1 MNDTPTHVLEET
13 ARSGPI
19 AWMARNAI
27 AANLLMIMLVV
38 GGIWTAFYMQK
49 EVYPQYELDIVQV
62 SVGYPGAAPSEVEQG
77 ILQPVEEAVR
87 GIQGIKVITS
97 QAREGRGSANIELVA
112 GSDRMKAFQDIDQA
126 INRIRTFPDDIEQPE
141 VSLQASQRNVM
152 SIGLY
157 GDVNIGTLRKLAEQL
172 RDQLLGDPSITQVS
186 IGNVPDYMTHVEI
199 SQTKLREYNLTL
211 REVARIIVESS
222 EDVPAGAVETGT
234 GEILLR
240 MKERKQWADEFGN
253 IVIIPSKGGAAVT
266 LADLARVT
274 DGFEEG
280 GFHEQFNRQLT
291 VGVSIYRIGNQS
303 PLDIASAVKVILD
316 DFETTLPPGVHY
328 RIDSNAA
335 DDYDNRLS
343 LLIKNGLIAV
353 VIVFVILAAFLE
365 YRLAFW
371 VMMGMCISFIGGL
384 VFLPAVG
391 LSINMVSMFAFL
403 VVLGIVVDDAIVVG
417 ENVYEYRQQ
426 GMNFMEAAIAGTRDM
441 AGPITFSILTNIVA
455 FIPLLFM
462 PGTTGKFWWPLPAV
476 VITVLSVSLL
486 EALYILPAHLGHAP
500 RKKASRIGEMVHRW
514 QQSFAEKFNTFV
526 NTRYRTFLDLCIRN
540 RYITVTSAVA
550 LLIVV
555 GGYGYSD
562 HMGMIMMPEL
572 SADEIEAGIRLPVGT
587 TIDQAA
593 KIAYEVT
600 ESTHRMFEEHDLF
613 RVAEGIKTNVRRGG
627 SFIDVE
633 IVMKPPDEH
642 DMTTAEIITLW
653 RDNIGDIDGVAQIT
667 FEAESGPGG
676 WQQDISVALSH
687 ENIDVLEKASQA
699 FLQRVEQFKE
709 TRDASDNYNKGKTQF
724 DFVMRPEGRH
734 LGLTALDVGRQVRD
748 AFYGALAMRQLR
760 GTNEIEMRVKLP
772 REERKDIRHLENF
785 IIRTPSGMEVPLM
798 DVVRIEQGEAFTSI
812 NRRDGRRVVEV
823 GMDVEPK
830 RAMTRV
836 LEVIKREELPQLR
849 AEFPGLTW
857 TFQGT
862 QAEMRESTQALWAGF
877 ALAMVAIYM
886 LLAIAFGSYIQPLI
900 VMTAIPFGIVGAVIG
915 HILLGYDLSL
925 ISLMGVIA
933 LSGVVV
939 NDSLIMIDYANRKRT
954 EYSAF
959 EAIHQAGLRRF
970 RPIILT
976 TLTTFGGLTPIILE
990 TSRQAYY
997 LIPMA
1002 ISLGFGIIF
1011 ATSIILLLVPCLYMI
1026 LEDIVSLTTTS
1037 HSQQELSRSA

>member
-1 MNDTPTHVLEET
+1 MNENITEET
-13 ARSGPI
+13 RGKGPI
-19 AWMARNAI
+19 EWMARNAI
-27 AANLLMIMLVV
+27 AANLFMILLIG
-38 GGIWTAFYMQK
+38 GGIWTAFYIQK

-62 SVGYPGAAPSEVEQG
+62 SVGYPGAAPAEVEQG

-87 GIQGIKVITS
+87 GIQGIMELTS
-97 QAREGRGSANIELVA
+97 QAREGRGSVEIELVA
-112 GSDRMKAFQDIDQA
+112 GTDRMKAFQDIDQA
-126 INRIRTFPDDIEQPE
+126 VNQIRTFPDDIEQPVVRLE
-141 VSLQASQRNVM
+141 ASQRNVM
-152 SIGLY
+152 SIGIY
-157 GDVNIGTLRKLAEQL
+157 GDVDIGTLRKLAERL
-172 RDQLLGDPSITQVS
+172 RDQLLGDPGITQVA

-199 SQTKLREYNLTL
+199 SQAKLREYNLTL

-240 MKERKQWADEFGN
+240 MKERKQWADEFGT
-253 IVIIPSKGGAAVT
+253 IVIIPSEGGAAVT
-266 LADLARVT
+266 LADLADIT

-303 PLDIASAVKVILD
+303 PLEIASAVEVILQ
-316 DFETTLPPGVHY
+316 DFETTLPPGVTY

-335 DDYDNRLS
+335 EDYDDRLS
-343 LLIKNGLIAV
+343 LLIENGLIAI
-353 VIVFVILAAFLE
+353 VIVFVILAMFLE

-384 VFLPAVG
+384 VFLPAIGV
-391 LSINMVSMFAFL
+391 SINMVSMFAFL

-426 GMNFMEAAIAGTRDM
+426 GMDFMSAAIAGTRDI
-441 AGPITFSILTNIVA
+441 AGPVTFSILTNIVA

-476 VITVLSVSLL
+476 VITVLAVSLL
-486 EALYILPAHLGHAP
+486 EALFILPAHLGHAP
-500 RKKASRIGEMVHRW
+500 QKTVSSIGETVHRW
-514 QQSFAEKFNTFV
+514 QQSFADRFNGFV
-526 NTRYRTFLDLCIRN
+526 NTRYRAFLDLCIRN
-540 RYITVTSAVA
+540 RYITVTSAIA
-550 LLIVV
+550 LLVVV

-587 TIDQAA
+587 TVDQAA
-593 KIAYEVT
+593 RIANEVT
-600 ESTHRMFEEHDLF
+600 ESTHRMFEEHDLY
-613 RVAEGIKTNVRRGG
+613 RVAEGIKTNVRRG

-642 DMTTAEIITLW
+642 DMTTAEIIALW
-653 RDNIGDIDGVAQIT
+653 RDNIGDIDGVDQIT

-676 WQQDISVALSH
+676 WRQDISVALSH
-687 ENIDVLEKASQA
+687 ADIDVLEKASQA
-699 FLQRVEQFKE
+699 FVERVERFEE
-709 TRDASDNYNKGKTQF
+709 TRDVSDNYNKGKAQF
-724 DFVMRPEGRH
+724 DFVLRPEGRH
-734 LGLTALDVGRQVRD
+734 LGLTAFDVGRQVRD

-772 REERKDIRHLENF
+772 MKERKDIRHLENF
-785 IIRTPSGMEVPLM
+785 VIRTPDGTEVPLM
-798 DVVRIEQGEAFTSI
+798 DVVRIERGEAFTSI
-812 NRRDGRRVVEV
+812 NRRDGRRVVAV

-836 LEVIKREELPQLR
+836 LEAIKLDELPELR

-886 LLAIAFGSYIQPLI
+886 LLAIAFSNYLQPLI
-900 VMTAIPFGIVGAVIG
+900 VMAAIPFGIVGAVIG

-939 NDSLIMIDYANRKRT
+939 NDSLIMIDYANRKRA

-1011 ATSIILLLVPCLYMI
+1011 ATSIILLLVPCLYLI
-1026 LEDIVSLTTTS
+1026 LEDIISLTTGARLRP
-1037 HSQQELSRSA
+1037 ELSRS

>member
-1 MNDTPTHVLEET
+1 MNDTPAHT
-13 ARSGPI
+13 ADESSRSGPI
-19 AWMARNAI
+19 AWMANNAI
-27 AANLLMIMLVV
+27 AANLLMIMLI
-38 GGIWTAFYMQK
+38 GGGFWTAFYMQK
-49 EVYPQYELDIVQV
+49 EVYPQYELDIVEIE
-62 SVGYPGAAPSEVEQG
+62 VGYPGAAPSEVEQG
-77 ILQPVEEAVR
+77 ILQPIEGAIR
-87 GIQGIKVITS
+87 GIQGIKKISS
-97 QAREGRGSANIELVA
+97 QAREGRGSVAVELVA
-112 GSDRMKAFQDIDQA
+112 GTDRMKSFQDIDQA

-141 VSLQASQRNVM
+141 VRLEASQRSVM
-152 SIGLY
+152 SIGIY
-157 GDVNIGTLRKLAEQL
+157 GEVNIGTLRTLAERL
-172 RDQLLGDPSITQVS
+172 RDQLLGDPTITQVEIS
-186 IGNVPDYMTHVEI
+186 NVPDYMTHVEI
-199 SQTKLREYNLTL
+199 SQAKLREYNLTL
-211 REVARIIVESS
+211 SEVSRIISQSS
-222 EDVPAGAVETGT
+222 EDVPAGAVETGS

-240 MKERKQWADEFGN
+240 LKERKQWADEYGN
-253 IVIIPSKGGAAVT
+253 IVIIPSKMGAAVKLSDIAT
-266 LADLARVT
+266 VT
-274 DGFEEG
+274 DGFEDG

-291 VGVSIYRIGNQS
+291 VGVRIYRIGDQS
-303 PLDIASAVKVILD
+303 PLEIASAVETILQ
-316 DFETTLPPGVHY
+316 DFATTLPPGVQY
-328 RIDSNAA
+328 RIDSNSA
-335 DDYDNRLS
+335 DDYGDRLS
-343 LLIKNGLIAV
+343 LLIENGLIAI
-353 VIVFVILAAFLE
+353 VIVFIILSAFLE

-384 VFLPAVG
+384 VLLPAIGV
-391 LSINMVSMFAFL
+391 SINMVSMFAFL

-426 GMNFMEAAIAGTRDM
+426 GMNLMQAAIAGTRDV
-441 AGPITFSILTNIVA
+441 AGPVTFSILTNIVA

-476 VITVLSVSLL
+476 VITVLAVSLI
-486 EALYILPAHLGHAP
+486 EAVFILPAHLGHVSE
-500 RKKASRIGEMVHRW
+500 KKASAIGATVHRW
-514 QQSFAEKFNTFV
+514 QQSFANTFNHFV
-526 NTRYRTFLDLCIRN
+526 DTKYRAFLDICIRN
-540 RYITVTSAVA
+540 RYITLTSAVA
-550 LLIVV
+550 LLVVV

-562 HMGMIMMPEL
+562 HMGMIMMPEV

-587 TIDQAA
+587 TPDQAA
-593 KIAYEVT
+593 RIANEVT
-600 ESTHRMFEEHDLF
+600 ESTHRMFEEHNLY
-613 RVAEGIKTNVRRGG
+613 RVAEGIKTNVRRG

-676 WQQDISVALSH
+676 HRPDISVALSH
-687 ENIDVLEKASQA
+687 ENIDVLERATLA
-699 FLQRVEQFKE
+699 FVERVQQFKE
-709 TRDASDNYNKGKTQF
+709 ARDVSDNYNKGKTQY
-724 DFVMRPEGRH
+724 DFILRPEGRH
-734 LGLTALDVGRQVRD
+734 LGLTAAEVGRQVRD
-748 AFYGALAMRQLR
+748 AFFGSLAMRQLR

-772 REERKDIRHLENF
+772 EAERKDIRHLENF
-785 IIRTPSGMEVPLM
+785 IVRTPDGAEVPLM
-798 DVVRIEQGEAFTSI
+798 DVVRIERGEAFTSI
-812 NRRDGRRVVEV
+812 NREDGRRAVSVSL
-823 GMDVEPK
+823 DVEPK

-836 LEVIKREELPQLR
+836 LEAINTEELPQLR

-877 ALAMVAIYM
+877 ALAMAAIYM
-886 LLAIAFGSYIQPLI
+886 LLAIAFGSYLQPLI

-939 NDSLIMIDYANRKRT
+939 NDSLIMIDYANKRRGT
-954 EYSAF
+954 MSAF
-959 EAIHQAGLRRF
+959 QAIHQAGLRRF

-1026 LEDIVSLTTTS
+1026 LEDIISLATPE
-1037 HSQQELSRSA
+1037 QAQPELSRSA